1 MREGAGASERESS
14 YACMVGGPDHVAV
27 PGSGAALKGRREGAY
42 ADRVTD
48 GLTAARKHLRCK
60 AKPSLH
66 GLAGTLQPMP
76 ATPMPQAPAGQRR
89 IALLGTPRWS
99 VPGGPEQALAARD
112 ALLLLL
118 LATDGVVERSR
129 AAALLWP
136 DSAPRQANISLRQR
150 IFRLKRALGVDAVAG
165 DAAIRLAD
173 ALEHDVHEPQA
184 GLRADPRHAVGEL
197 LAGVD
202 VDDADSNL
210 AGWLRATRERWRER
224 MQQTLAALAE
234 EHQASGRIAAA
245 LPYAERLVA
254 EAPFAEHAHRRLMRL
269 HYLRGDRAAALA
281 AYRRC
286 RELLSREVGVAP
298 GAETQALAAQI
309 EAGAPAVAP
318 SAPLPLALLR
328 PPRLVGREAA
338 LADIVRGLE
347 AGQPVRVQGEP
358 GIGKSR
364 LLAEFVASRPGW
376 VAVDARPGDAAVAYS
391 LLAALLPALAAR
403 FGAPATPWAAAE
415 LVRLAPALGAAAADP
430 FSALRLRQALRH
442 ALDDWRGAGLTGI
455 AVDDLQFADPASIDL
470 LLPLAAGGVGWLVA
484 HRPWPQRPV
493 AIDEWA
499 VVLLAPL
506 GAPEV
511 ALLVETLAL
520 PGWEAA
526 GWVDA
531 LARRTGGNPLFVLRA
546 IGSWLAA
553 GTVPSGLDAPALPG
567 DLTALVE
574 QRLGQVSALARGLA
588 RAAAVAGESFDIAL
602 AARLLGRRPLELA
615 DAVQEL
621 RAAQLMDGARF
632 AHDLVREAALRSTPP
647 EIALLLQRDVAQALA
662 ARRSEPARV
671 AAHWEAARCWDEA
684 AAAYADAA
692 ARAAAASALHEQRT
706 ALEGRARCL
715 RATASASN
723 LRAAFD
729 ADACRCRLLIRSLDT
744 NAAAALLEALQE
756 EAADE
761 AQRASTLELRAHL
774 RLERQDAAGALDAAH
789 QAGKL
794 AVTAKLRRVELLAA
808 QRSAIALMRLG
819 RADEAVAALEAEA
832 DALEP
837 LDGDEQLH
845 WLSDLALALDGADR
859 RRRAIVVLERVATL
873 AAAQERGAIEA
884 EACSQ
889 LGVALMYAGRLDD
902 STAAYR
908 RSIALAR
915 RAGLGEASV
924 LVDQMGLIGNL
935 RDRGV
940 YDKYLA
946 QAQDMPEALRR
957 AGLDF
962 WAANAENDLATTYAM
977 LGRADLALRTLA
989 ALPPDRPALMRG
1001 LRLLVRCNLARY
1013 YGVGAQP
1020 AGVVAQWAAQAVEL
1034 IGEHGGR
1041 GYLRLRLALET
1052 AADLPPAEGVA
1063 RVRAVQ
1069 GEADRRE
1076 MPMLAAAAGLQL
1088 IRLLLKSEQAADA
1101 AAAAHDALARDA
1113 ADGPQA
1119 GIFRPAFGWLVYQ
1132 ALRVTDPVRAQ
1143 AVLTD
1148 TAAWVMNAADH
1159 HVPPLFRES
1168 FLQRQPINAALLAAA
1183 RRSHE

>member
-1 MREGAGASERESS
+1 
-14 YACMVGGPDHVAV
+14 
-27 PGSGAALKGRREGAY
+27 
-42 ADRVTD
+42 
-48 GLTAARKHLRCK
+48 
-60 AKPSLH
+60 
-66 GLAGTLQPMP
+66 MP
-76 ATPMPQAPAGQRR
+76 ATPLPQAHAGQRR

-99 VPGGPEQALAARD
+99 VPGGPEQVLAARD

-118 LATDGVVERSR
+118 LATEGAVERSR

-150 IFRLKRALGVDAVAG
+150 IFRLKRALGVDVVAG
-165 DAAIRLAD
+165 DTAIRLAD
-173 ALEHDVHEPQA
+173 ALEHDVHDPQA
-184 GLRADPRHAVGEL
+184 GLRADPRHAAGEL

-202 VDDADSNL
+202 ADDAESNL
-210 AGWLRATRERWRER
+210 ASWLRATRERWHER
-224 MQQTLAALAE
+224 LQQTLAALAE
-234 EHQASGRIAAA
+234 EHQACGRIAAA

-254 EAPFAEHAHRRLMRL
+254 EAPVAEHAHRRLMRL

-309 EAGAPAVAP
+309 EAGAPAAAP
-318 SAPLPLALLR
+318 AAPLPLALLR

-347 AGQPVRVQGEP
+347 AALPVRVQGEP

-364 LLAEFVASRPGW
+364 LLADFVATRAGW
-376 VAVDARPGDAAVAYS
+376 ILVDARPGDAAVAYS

-415 LVRLAPALGAAAADP
+415 LARLAPTLGAAAADP

-455 AVDDLQFADPASIDL
+455 ALDDLQFADPASIDL
-470 LLPLAAGGVGWLVA
+470 LLPLAAAGGARWLVA

-493 AIDEWA
+493 ALDEWVA
-499 VVLLAPL
+499 VLLAPL
-506 GAPEV
+506 DASQV

-553 GTVPSGLDAPALPG
+553 GAVPSGLDAPALPG

-588 RAAAVAGESFDIAL
+588 RAAAVAAESFDIEL

-647 EIALLLQRDVAQALA
+647 EIALLLQRDVAHALA
-662 ARRSEPARV
+662 ARHFAPARV
-671 AAHWEAARCWDEA
+671 AAHWEAAHCWDEA
-684 AAAYADAA
+684 AASYADAA

-715 RATASASN
+715 RATATASN

-744 NAAAALLEALQE
+744 DAATTLLAALQE
-756 EAADE
+756 QAADE
-761 AQRASTLELRAHL
+761 AQRATALELLAHL
-774 RLERQDAAGALDAAH
+774 RLERQDAAGALEAAQ
-789 QAGKL
+789 QAAKL
-794 AVTAKLRRVELLAA
+794 AVTARLRRVELLAA
-808 QRSAIALMRLG
+808 QRTAIALMRLG
-819 RADEAVAALEAEA
+819 RANEAVVSLEAEA

-859 RRRAIVVLERVATL
+859 RRRAISVLERVATL
-873 AAAQERGAIEA
+873 AAAQERGAVEA
-884 EACSQ
+884 EAWSQ
-889 LGVALMYAGRLDD
+889 LGVTLMYAGRLDD

-935 RDRGV
+935 RDRGL
-940 YDKYLA
+940 YDEYLA
-946 QAQDMPEALRR
+946 QAQAMPDALRC

-1013 YGVGAQP
+1013 YGVGAP
-1020 AGVVAQWAAQAVEL
+1020 ASGALAQWAAQAVEL

-1052 AADLPPAEGVA
+1052 AADLPPDEGVA

-1088 IRLLLKSEQAADA
+1088 IRLLLKSGQAADA
-1101 AAAAHDALARDA
+1101 AAVAHDVLARDA

-1119 GIFRPAFGWLVYQ
+1119 GVFRPAFGWLVHQ
-1132 ALRVTDPVRAQ
+1132 ALRIADPARAQ
-1143 AVLTD
+1143 EVLAD
-1148 TAAWVMNAADH
+1148 TAAWVMSAADH

-1183 RRSHE
+1183 RRSRV

>member
-1 MREGAGASERESS
+1 MQATSS
-14 YACMVGGPDHVAV
+14 
-27 PGSGAALKGRREGAY
+27 
-42 ADRVTD
+42 
-48 GLTAARKHLRCK
+48 
-60 AKPSLH
+60 
-66 GLAGTLQPMP
+66 
-76 ATPMPQAPAGQRR
+76 PQAPAGRRR
-89 IALLGTPRWS
+89 IALLGAPRWS
-99 VPGGPEQALAARD
+99 IPGRPEQPLAARD

-118 LATDGVVERSR
+118 LASEGPVERSR

-150 IFRLKRALGVDAVAG
+150 IFRLKRTLGADVVAG

-173 ALEHDVHEPQA
+173 VLEHDVNEPEP
-184 GLRADPRHAVGEL
+184 GLRADPHHAAGEL
-197 LAGVD
+197 LAGIEA
-202 VDDADSNL
+202 DDADSNL
-210 AGWLRATRERWRER
+210 AAWLRATRERWCGRL
-224 MQQTLAALAE
+224 QQTLAALAE
-234 EHQASGRIAAA
+234 EHQAAGRIAAA

-254 EAPFAEHAHRRLMRL
+254 EAPVVEHAHRRLMRL

-286 RELLSREVGVAP
+286 HELLAREVGVAP

-309 EAGAPAVAP
+309 EAGAPAAAP

-328 PPRLVGREAA
+328 PPHLVGRDGA
-338 LADIVRGLE
+338 LADIARALQ

-364 LLAEFVASRPGW
+364 LLADFVATRPGW

-415 LVRLAPALGAAAADP
+415 LARLAPALGAAAADP

-442 ALDDWRGAGLTGI
+442 AIDDWRSTGLAGI

-470 LLPLAAGGVGWLVA
+470 LLPLATEGGAGWLVA

-493 AIDEWA
+493 ALDEWA
-499 VVLLAPL
+499 AVLLTPLDAPQ
-506 GAPEV
+506 V

-520 PGWEAA
+520 PGWQAA

-553 GTVPSGLDAPALPG
+553 SAVPCGPDAPALPD

-574 QRLGQVSALARGLA
+574 QRLEQVSPLARGLA
-588 RAAAVAGESFDIAL
+588 RAAAVAAESFDIQL
-602 AARLLGRRPLELA
+602 ATRLLGRRPLELA

-647 EIALLLQRDVAQALA
+647 EIALLLQRDVAHALA
-662 ARRSEPARV
+662 ARRSAPARV
-671 AAHWEAARCWDEA
+671 AAHWEAAHCWDEA
-684 AAAYADAA
+684 AASDADAA
-692 ARAAAASALHEQRT
+692 ARAAGASALHEQRT

-744 NAAAALLEALQE
+744 DAAATLVAALQE
-756 EAADE
+756 QAGDE
-761 AQRASTLELRAHL
+761 AQRANALELLAHL
-774 RLERQDAAGALDAAH
+774 RLERQDAAGALEAAQ

-794 AVTAKLRRVELLAA
+794 AVAARLRRVELLAA
-808 QRSAIALMRLG
+808 QRAAIALMRLG

-832 DALEP
+832 DALSP

-845 WLSDLALALDGADR
+845 WLNDLALALDGADR
-859 RRRAIVVLERVATL
+859 RRRAITVLERVAAL
-873 AAAQERGAIEA
+873 AAAQERGAVEA
-884 EACSQ
+884 EAWSQ

-915 RAGLGEASV
+915 RAGLSEAST

-935 RDRGV
+935 RDRGC
-940 YDKYLA
+940 YDEYLA
-946 QAQDMPEALRR
+946 QAQDMPDALRR

-977 LGRADLALRTLA
+977 LGRADLALRALA
-989 ALPPDRPALMRG
+989 PLQPDQPALMRG
-1001 LRLLVRCNLARY
+1001 LRLLVRCSLARY
-1013 YGVGAQP
+1013 YGVGAP
-1020 AGVVAQWAAQAVEL
+1020 ASGVLAQWTAQAVEL

-1041 GYLRLRLALET
+1041 SYLRLRLALET
-1052 AADLPPAEGVA
+1052 ATDLPPAEGIA

-1069 GEADRRE
+1069 DEADRRE

-1088 IRLLLKSEQAADA
+1088 IRLLLKSGQAADA
-1101 AAAAHDALARDA
+1101 AAAAHDVLARDA

-1119 GIFRPAFGWLVYQ
+1119 GTFRPAFGWLVHQ
-1132 ALRVTDPVRAQ
+1132 ALRVADPLRAQ
-1143 AVLTD
+1143 EVLAD
-1148 TAAWVMNAADH
+1148 TAAWVMTAADR

-1168 FLQRQPINAALLAAA
+1168 FLQQQPINAALLAAA
-1183 RRSHE
+1183 RRSRA

>member
-1 MREGAGASERESS
+1 
-14 YACMVGGPDHVAV
+14 
-27 PGSGAALKGRREGAY
+27 
-42 ADRVTD
+42 
-48 GLTAARKHLRCK
+48 
-60 AKPSLH
+60 
-66 GLAGTLQPMP
+66 MP
-76 ATPMPQAPAGQRR
+76 ATPLPQAHAGQRR

-99 VPGGPEQALAARD
+99 VPGGPEQVLAARD

-118 LATDGVVERSR
+118 LATEGAVERSR

-150 IFRLKRALGVDAVAG
+150 IFRLKRALGVDVVAG
-165 DAAIRLAD
+165 DTAIRLAD
-173 ALEHDVHEPQA
+173 ALEHDVHDPQA
-184 GLRADPRHAVGEL
+184 GLRADPCHAAGEL

-202 VDDADSNL
+202 ADDAESNL
-210 AGWLRATRERWRER
+210 ARWLRATRERWHER
-224 MQQTLAALAE
+224 LQQTLAALAE
-234 EHQASGRIAAA
+234 EHQACGRIAAA

-254 EAPFAEHAHRRLMRL
+254 EAPVAEHAHRRLMRM

-309 EAGAPAVAP
+309 EAGAPAAAP
-318 SAPLPLALLR
+318 AAPLPLALLR

-347 AGQPVRVQGEP
+347 AALPVRVQGEP

-364 LLAEFVASRPGW
+364 LLADFVATRPGW
-376 VAVDARPGDAAVAYS
+376 ILVDARPGDAAVAYS

-415 LVRLAPALGAAAADP
+415 LARLAPTLGAAAADP

-442 ALDDWRGAGLTGI
+442 ALDDWRGAGLAGI
-455 AVDDLQFADPASIDL
+455 ALDDLQFADPASIDL
-470 LLPLAAGGVGWLVA
+470 LLPLAAAGGARWLVA

-493 AIDEWA
+493 ALDEWVA
-499 VVLLAPL
+499 VLLAPL
-506 GAPEV
+506 DASQV

-553 GTVPSGLDAPALPG
+553 GAVPSGLDAPALPG

-588 RAAAVAGESFDIAL
+588 RAAAVAAESFDIEL

-647 EIALLLQRDVAQALA
+647 EIALLLQRDVAHALA
-662 ARRSEPARV
+662 ARHFAPARV
-671 AAHWEAARCWDEA
+671 AAHWEAAHCWDEA
-684 AAAYADAA
+684 AASYADAA

-715 RATASASN
+715 RATATASN

-744 NAAAALLEALQE
+744 DAATTLLAALQE
-756 EAADE
+756 QAADE
-761 AQRASTLELRAHL
+761 AQRATALELLAHL
-774 RLERQDAAGALDAAH
+774 RLERQDAAGALEAAQ
-789 QAGKL
+789 QAGKM
-794 AVTAKLRRVELLAA
+794 AVTARLRRVELLAA
-808 QRSAIALMRLG
+808 QRTAIALMRLG
-819 RADEAVAALEAEA
+819 RANEAVVSLEAEA

-859 RRRAIVVLERVATL
+859 RRRAIGVLERVATL
-873 AAAQERGAIEA
+873 AAAQERGAVEA
-884 EACSQ
+884 EAWSQ
-889 LGVALMYAGRLDD
+889 LGVTLMYAGRLDD

-935 RDRGV
+935 RDRGL
-940 YDKYLA
+940 YDEYLA
-946 QAQDMPEALRR
+946 QAQAMPDALRC

-1013 YGVGAQP
+1013 YGVGAP
-1020 AGVVAQWAAQAVEL
+1020 ASGALAQWAAQAVEL

-1052 AADLPPAEGVA
+1052 AADLPPDEGVA

-1088 IRLLLKSEQAADA
+1088 IRLLLKSGKAADA
-1101 AAAAHDALARDA
+1101 AAVAHDVLARDA

-1119 GIFRPAFGWLVYQ
+1119 GVFRPAFGWLVHQ
-1132 ALRVTDPVRAQ
+1132 ALRIADPPRAQ
-1143 AVLTD
+1143 EVLAD
-1148 TAAWVMNAADH
+1148 TAAWVMSAADH

-1183 RRSHE
+1183 RRSRV